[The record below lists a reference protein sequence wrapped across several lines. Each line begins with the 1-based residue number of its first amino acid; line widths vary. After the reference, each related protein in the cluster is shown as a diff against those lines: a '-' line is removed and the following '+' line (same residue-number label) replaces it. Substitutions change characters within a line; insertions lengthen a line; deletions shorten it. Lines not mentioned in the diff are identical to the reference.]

1 MNRVAASQRVRSS
14 LGRRQRLLDRMNRQS
29 HWIMLAPFL
38 ICFTL
43 FILLPVLAA
52 IGLSFTRF
60 DSVQM
65 PAFVGLENYINI
77 FSSDRQ
83 FVQKVIPNTI
93 VYAVVVGPGGY
104 VLSFVLAWILAQLSR
119 APRTVLAV
127 ILYSPSMMGAATTI
141 VWGTIFSGDKMGY
154 LNSMLLTMGVIRE
167 PIAWL
172 TSSDTLLPVMLVVAL
187 WSSMGVGFLAMLSG
201 ILNVNAE
208 LYEAGRID
216 GIRNRLQE
224 VYYITIP
231 SVRPQMLF
239 GAVMA
244 LVNTFNSPGMGVTLS
259 GSNPTPGY
267 AGQLIV
273 NHMDDYGFLRY
284 EMGYAAA
291 LSVILLII
299 VWLSSRLAYKLFGD
313 KN

>member
-1 MNRVAASQRVRSS
+1 MNRAASQRVRSS

-127 ILYSPSMMGAATTI
+127 ILYSPSMMGAVTTI

-154 LNSMLLTMGVIRE
+154 LNSMLLTLGVIRE

>member
-299 VWLSSRLAYKLFGD
+299 VWFSSRLAYKLFGD

>member
-1 MNRVAASQRVRSS
+1 MNSIARPSKRRS
-14 LGRRQRLLDRMNRQS
+14 LLDRLNRCS

-60 DSVQM
+60 DSVQA
-65 PAFVGLENYINI
+65 PSFVGLQNYIDI
-77 FSSDRQ
+77 FSSDRR
-83 FVQKVIPNTI
+83 FVQNVIPNTI
-93 VYAVVVGPGGY
+93 IYAVVVGPGGY
-104 VLSFVLAWILAQLSR
+104 ALSFVLAWILAQLSR
-119 APRTVLAV
+119 GPRTVLAV
-127 ILYSPSMMGAATTI
+127 ILYSPSMMGAATTL
-141 VWGTIFSGDKMGY
+141 VWSTIFSGDKMGY
-154 LNSMLLTMGVIRE
+154 LNSILLSMGIIRE
-167 PIAWL
+167 PVAWL
-172 TSSDTLLPVMLVVAL
+172 TSTETLLPVMLVVAL

-216 GIRNRLQE
+216 GVRNRLQE

-299 VWLSSRLAYKLFGD
+299 VWLSSRVAYKLFGD
-313 KN
+313 KD

>member
-1 MNRVAASQRVRSS
+1 MNRAVASQRVRSS

-154 LNSMLLTMGVIRE
+154 LNSMLLTLGVIRE

>member
-1 MNRVAASQRVRSS
+1 MNSAVRPAGKRA
-14 LGRRQRLLDRMNRQS
+14 LGRRGLVDRLNRCS
-29 HWIMLAPFL
+29 HWILLAPFL

-43 FILLPVLAA
+43 FILLPILGAVV
-52 IGLSFTRF
+52 LSFTNF
-60 DSVQM
+60 DAVQM
-65 PAFVGLENYINI
+65 PRFVGLDNYIEI
-77 FSSDRQ
+77 FSSDRRFMQ
-83 FVQKVIPNTI
+83 NVLPNTL

-104 VLSFVLAWILAQLSR
+104 ILSFILAWILAQLSR

-127 ILYSPSMMGAATTI
+127 IFYCPSMMTAATSV
-141 VWGTIFSGDKMGY
+141 VWGTIFSGDRRGY
-154 LNSMLLTMGVIRE
+154 MNNILLNLGIIRE
-167 PIAWL
+167 PVAWL
-172 TSSDTLLPVMLVVAL
+172 TSSETLMPVMLIVAL

-201 ILNVNAE
+201 VLNVNAE

-216 GIRNRLQE
+216 GVRNRLQE

-291 LSVILLII
+291 LSVILLIV
-299 VWLSSRLAYKLFGD
+299 VWLFSRLAYKLFGD
-313 KN
+313 KD